1 MYDSRVFSNTTIIL
15 CQQLQEAA
23 GGTQARVAWTRTVE
37 MVHLPAVEGSN
48 LMTGGVIWVSLGHL
62 KVGELSPPS
71 LLVSHE
77 YCISL
82 CLCA

>member
-1 MYDSRVFSNTTIIL
+1 
-15 CQQLQEAA
+15 
-23 GGTQARVAWTRTVE
+23 

-82 CLCA
+82 CVHEYMHGHVCVCVVAYIA